1 MTPADQVQALLD
13 QVADDTSLVLLPR
26 ELVQQLVNKTH
37 KPEAA
42 PSLGPEPLGGY
53 TLKQVAAA
61 MGRTPERIWQ
71 LVHEGHF
78 PHAYKL
84 LNGEWRIPAS
94 DITDFFTR
102 QQAAVEPAAVDL
114 GRWRKQRVQR

>member
-1 MTPADQVQALLD
+1 MTPADQVQSLLD
-13 QVADDTSLVLLPR
+13 QLAVDTSLVLLPR
-26 ELVQQLVNKTH
+26 ELVQQLVYKTRQ
-37 KPEAA
+37 PEAV

-53 TLKQVAAA
+53 TLRQVAVA
-61 MGRTPERIWQ
+61 MGRTRERIWQ

-78 PHAYKL
+78 PHAYRL

-94 DITDFFTR
+94 DITDFFKR

-114 GRWRKQRVQR
+114 GRWRKQHVKR

>member
-1 MTPADQVQALLD
+1 MTTADQVQSLLD
-13 QVADDTSLVLLPR
+13 QVAEDTSLVLLPR
-26 ELVQQLVNKTH
+26 ELVQQLVNKTRQ
-37 KPEAA
+37 PEAA

-53 TLKQVAAA
+53 NLRQVAVA
-61 MGRTPERIWQ
+61 MRRTRERIWQ
-71 LVHEGHF
+71 LVHQGHF

-94 DITDFFTR
+94 DITDFFKR

-114 GRWRKQRVQR
+114 GRWRKQRVKR